1 MQALGGAIT
10 YARRYA
16 LLAIYGLAG
25 EDDDGDSLSEVP
37 PRKTGITRTPT
48 KSDKAKALSKEPAK
62 KNEPQI
68 VVVKWIDD
76 ERKDRIVNALRKLEG
91 QPKKDV
97 LEKFKKDSHISAAA
111 ITPDHITTPEHGD
124 LLETLLGL
132 DPYVP
137 AP

>member
-1 MQALGGAIT
+1 MT
-10 YARRYA
+10 YDNEY
-16 LLAIYGLAG
+16 
-25 EDDDGDSLSEVP
+25 EDTSDE
-37 PRKTGITRTPT
+37 PT
-48 KSDKAKALSKEPAK
+48 VTEPVKPKQKYMGHLPLEIAKAMKPIIMGKHASSQPSLT
-62 KNEPQI
+62 QI
-68 VVVKWIDD
+68 YCEAIDD